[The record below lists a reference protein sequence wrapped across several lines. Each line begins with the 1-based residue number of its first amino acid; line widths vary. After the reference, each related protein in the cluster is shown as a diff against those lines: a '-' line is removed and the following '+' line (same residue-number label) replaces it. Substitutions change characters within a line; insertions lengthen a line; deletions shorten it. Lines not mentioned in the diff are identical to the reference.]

1 MSNFVKK
8 LNKLHILISALF
20 LAIFLITVILQVVSR
35 LLGIAI
41 LWTQD
46 VAMYS
51 FIWSVFMG
59 GTAMVYPE
67 KHFAFTSL
75 IDKLNNEK
83 SKKIIHLIIVLFML
97 IFMVLMFYYG
107 TIVTKKFWN
116 YKWVNLPQMKR
127 GWTWL
132 CLPVSSFLG
141 CIYSVEKII
150 IDVKSLILGGK

>member
-1 MSNFVKK
+1 MDNFVKK
-8 LNKLHILISALF
+8 INNIHIFISAVF
-20 LAIFLITVILQVVSR
+20 LAIFLVAVITQVITR
-35 LLGIAI
+35 LLGIAM

-75 IDKLNNEK
+75 IDKTESQK
-83 SKKIIHLIIVLFML
+83 VKTIIHLAIMLLMLFFLAIML
-97 IFMVLMFYYG
+97 YYG
-107 TIVTKKFWN
+107 IIITQKFWN

-132 CLPVSSFLG
+132 CMPVSAALG
-141 CIYSVEKII
+141 CIYL
-150 IDVKSLILGGK
+150 IDKTIKDVNSLVRGNK

>member
-1 MSNFVKK
+1 MSGFIKN
-8 LNKLHILISALF
+8 LNKLHIFISASF
-20 LAIFLITVILQVVSR
+20 LAIFLVTVILQVFSR

-59 GTAMVYPE
+59 GTAMIYPE

-75 IDKLNNEK
+75 IDKLKNEK
-83 SKKIIHLIIVLFML
+83 YKRIIHLIIISL
-97 IFMVLMFYYG
+97 IFFFLALMFYYG
-107 TIVTKKFWN
+107 IIVTEKFWN
-116 YKWVNLPQMKR
+116 YQWVNLPQMKR

-132 CLPVSSFLG
+132 CLPVSSALG
-141 CIYSVEKII
+141 CIYSAEKII
-150 IDVKSLILGGK
+150 NDINYLILGVK

>member
-1 MSNFVKK
+1 MSSFIKK
-8 LNKLHILISALF
+8 LNKLHIFISAIF
-20 LAIFLITVILQVVSR
+20 LAIFLITVLLQVVSR

-67 KHFAFTSL
+67 RHFAFTSL
-75 IDKLNNEK
+75 VDKLNNEK
-83 SKKIIHLIIVLFML
+83 YKRIIHLIIVLFML
-97 IFMVLMFYYG
+97 VFLALMFYYG
-107 TIVTKKFWN
+107 TIVTKRFWN
-116 YKWVNLPQMKR
+116 YKWVNLPSMKR

-132 CLPVSSFLG
+132 CLPVSSTLG
-141 CIYSVEKII
+141 CIYLIEKVI
-150 IDVKSLILGGK
+150 IDVKALILGGK